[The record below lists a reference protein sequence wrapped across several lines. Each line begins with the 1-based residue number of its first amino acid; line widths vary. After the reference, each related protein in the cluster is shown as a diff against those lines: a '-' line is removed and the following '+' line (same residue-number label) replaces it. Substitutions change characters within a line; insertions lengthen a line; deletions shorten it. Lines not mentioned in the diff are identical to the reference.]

1 MSELKGQLLGII
13 LVISV
18 FGVLLGILTA
28 AFQHSAETIQS
39 RVEEAAY
46 TNSDTEEGPEIDP
59 NGRVG
64 RNYKLVY

>member
-39 RVEEAAY
+39 RVEDAAY
-46 TNSDTEEGPEIDP
+46 TNTEHEEEETDIDP
-59 NGRVG
+59 NGRAY
-64 RNYKLVY
+64 RLVY